1 MSRKVL
7 SFTFFFARISV
18 VDLVGDLM
26 KDSDKKMYLLLAQLT
41 ISVGAV
47 FGSLFF
53 SEVMKFPPCN
63 LCWYQRIF
71 IYPVALIVLSGLF
84 IGSKETNKFVTPFAV
99 LGLVF
104 SIYHN
109 LIYYKV
115 IQVIV
120 PCTETAPCTAEQLN
134 YLGFITIPLLSLL
147 AFITLLVIN
156 LIALRLDSKK
166 GNL

>member
-1 MSRKVL
+1 MRESN
-7 SFTFFFARISV
+7 
-18 VDLVGDLM
+18 
-26 KDSDKKMYLLLAQLT
+26 KKMFLLLAQLT
-41 ISVGAV
+41 ISVASI

-71 IYPVALIVLSGLF
+71 IYPVALIVLAGLF
-84 IGSKETNKFVTPFAV
+84 TDSKDTDKFVTPFAIM
-99 LGLVF
+99 GLVF

-109 LIYYKV
+109 LVYYKF

-134 YLGFITIPLLSLL
+134 YLGFITIPLLSLV
-147 AFITLLVIN
+147 AFLTLLVLN
-156 LIALRLDSKK
+156 LMALRTDSKK